1 MRVSTAFFTGV
12 GTVGLAV
19 AAGLGGGL
27 MMGNIMS
34 PQEPKQAV
42 KLERRASPEAPA
54 STKDPLVPVPYLA
67 ETQASGNAAVVV
79 APAEQKPARPQ
90 NEASNTAPQGTAPQS
105 NPPQANPPQAA
116 PPSEAT
122 ASNEPAAKA
131 ADAPKP
137 DVPKAAEASTAK
149 PSTSA
154 AQSATVHDPEDAH
167 AKARD
172 SDLKRDADAKRADRR
187 KFERRP
193 QQWADDRRRG
203 PQGREQE
210 LRGVEESVREDRGV
224 RVYRDE
230 GEQPVRFE
238 FPHFRLF
245 GPDD

>member
-1 MRVSTAFFTGV
+1 MRVSTAFFAGV

-34 PQEPKQAV
+34 PQEPKQAA

-67 ETQASGNAAVVV
+67 ETQASSNAAVVV
-79 APAEQKPARPQ
+79 APAEQKPAQPQ
-90 NEASNTAPQGTAPQS
+90 NQANNTAPQGAA
-105 NPPQANPPQAA
+105 PQANPPQAA

-137 DVPKAAEASTAK
+137 DAPKAAEASTSK

-154 AQSATVHDPEDAH
+154 AQSATVHDPEDAN

-187 KFERRP
+187 KFERRQ

-210 LRGVEESVREDRGV
+210 LRGVEESVREDSGV
-224 RVYRDE
+224 RIYRDE
-230 GEQPVRFE
+230 GERPARFE
-238 FPHFRLF
+238 FPQIIRLF